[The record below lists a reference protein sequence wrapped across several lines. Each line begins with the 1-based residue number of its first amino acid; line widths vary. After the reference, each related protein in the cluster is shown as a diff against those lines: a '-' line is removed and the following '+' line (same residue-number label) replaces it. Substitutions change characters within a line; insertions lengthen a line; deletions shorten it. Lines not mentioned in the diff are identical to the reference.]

1 MEISK
6 FKCEDGKVLFIRRWI
21 AEQER
26 AVILL
31 AHGMAEHGARYNE
44 FAEFLNSQGLTVYA
58 PDHRGHGKTAESDDE
73 YGFFATKNGW
83 SRVTDD
89 LKELL
94 NMIRQEHSKQKVFLF
109 GHSMGSLLLRTLIIR
124 YPKEYDGVI
133 LSGTAGNPGFIG
145 KIGWFIA
152 YMQVLIK
159 GPKGR
164 APLMDKLSFGN
175 FNSAFNDA
183 KTDFDWL
190 TRDVEIVQK
199 YIEDPRCGGV
209 FTTSFYKDLIEA
221 TFFINKPSQIDKMNK
236 KTPILFI
243 SGSEDPVG
251 GENAIPDIASI
262 FREKGINTDY
272 KLYDSG
278 RHEILNELNKEDVY
292 RDVITWIET
301 IL

>member
-21 AEQER
+21 AEEER
-26 AVILL
+26 AVVLL